1 VNVNGA
7 CTRFDWARR
16 GSNDDRREGAK
27 QMRELAQD
35 LAPGQV
41 SDELNAMADQLGE
54 YVVLITAHTSS
65 RPVRTA

>member
-1 VNVNGA
+1 
-7 CTRFDWARR
+7 
-16 GSNDDRREGAK
+16 
-27 QMRELAQD
+27 MRELAQD